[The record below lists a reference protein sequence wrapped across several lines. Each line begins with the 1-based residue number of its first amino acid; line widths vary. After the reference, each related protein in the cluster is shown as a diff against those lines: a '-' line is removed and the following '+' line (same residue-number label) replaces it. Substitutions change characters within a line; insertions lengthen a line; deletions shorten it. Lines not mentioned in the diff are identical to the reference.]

1 MYAIANVQ
9 PKKSKI
15 QTPKQKTENTRVK
28 MKISRDEESYWPI
41 ISFNM
46 MALLTIIK
54 HLTKNETNTTLQ
66 AMNLQ

>member
-28 MKISRDEESYWPI
+28 MRISSEESYWPM

-54 HLTKNETNTTLQ
+54 QLTKNETNTTLQ